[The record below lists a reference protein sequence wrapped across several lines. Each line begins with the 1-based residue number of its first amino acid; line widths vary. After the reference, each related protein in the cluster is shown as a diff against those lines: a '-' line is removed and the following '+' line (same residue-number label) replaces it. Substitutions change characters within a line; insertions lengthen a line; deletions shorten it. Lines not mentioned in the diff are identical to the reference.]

1 MIFLKIFLTV
11 KSGLKTI
18 AQNSQKLMTKDV
30 QAEVTS
36 QCNRKNSIVEQDIYG
51 PWGLKISQ
59 VLCFYNKNINPE
71 KWFYMQGNGDFY

>member
-1 MIFLKIFLTV
+1 
-11 KSGLKTI
+11 
-18 AQNSQKLMTKDV
+18 MTKDV

-71 KWFYMQGNGDFY
+71 K